1 MEDNNK
7 INKVLAKVCEDL
19 GIKIDTSENDN
30 GESTTI
36 YFSFYTDCGQDV
48 NQQINLYDWDDEEE
62 IREKLNELYENFDVD
77 YETYIWIGED
87 GHGKN
92 GAPYHIQDILNDME
106 IVEKKLGELY
116 EEFMLKC

>member
-1 MEDNNK
+1 MEENR
-7 INKVLAKVCEDL
+7 INSLLQEVCKKLNINVDWYEISD
-19 GIKIDTSENDN
+19 GN
-30 GESTTI
+30 TI
-36 YFSFYTDCGQDV
+36 VTFQFYTDYGQDV
-48 NQQINLYDWDDEEE
+48 MMEIELEDWNDTEE
-62 IREKLNELYENFDVD
+62 ICDKLKKLYENFDVD

-106 IVEKKLGELY
+106 NAEKKLGELY